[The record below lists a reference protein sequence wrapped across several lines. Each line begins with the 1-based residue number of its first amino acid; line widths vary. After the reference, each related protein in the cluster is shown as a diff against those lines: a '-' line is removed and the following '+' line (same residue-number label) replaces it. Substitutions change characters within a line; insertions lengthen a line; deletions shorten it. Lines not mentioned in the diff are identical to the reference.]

1 MDGED
6 QPPTAG
12 DYAAFPPMPETID
25 IEKIECFAELLSIK
39 AIWTDGIRT
48 LEDVFAEYIA
58 KLNAE
63 FLRKT

>member
-1 MDGED
+1 MSDDE
-6 QPPTAG
+6 QPPADG
-12 DYAAFPPMPETID
+12 QAAFPPMPETID
-25 IEKIECFAELLSIK
+25 IEKLECFAELISIK
-39 AIWTDGIRT
+39 QIWTEGIKT